1 MRGFPGGPV
10 VNNLPANAGDTG
22 FIPGPGKYHMPKHTK
37 SLAPLLALF
46 LLVKIN
52 IKELKINIFTNENF
66 N

>member
-1 MRGFPGGPV
+1 MSGFPGGPV

-22 FIPGPGKYHMPKHTK
+22 FIPGPGKYHMSQHTK
-37 SLAPLLALF
+37 SLAPQLALF

-52 IKELKINIFTNENF
+52 IKELKINIFTNESF